1 MQHLGSRAFRVRNL
15 GDVELQDLKLQDLK
29 LQDLK
34 LQDLKLLGCQA
45 LGRLRFQVHASL
57 GGT

>member
-15 GDVELQDLKLQDLK
+15 GDVELQDLK